1 MNRKFRPQLLALEAR
16 DVPAAFSFQLP
27 DGTAGHGTFA
37 MPSGVDAAQA
47 SQSLAVADLTVVQN
61 GLEYLVQPG
70 ATANYAYGALVGV
83 TAVASVSMSVPGAPP
98 TDSAQLNNA
107 TVQVGGSVAPVAYD
121 AADTQQSFSLPN
133 GTTGAVSYQIPWELV
148 DFDLASQTLSL
159 TNFNLNLAG
168 SNFAFGTANYTTP
181 PTILF
186 EFGEFKGV
194 NVAINTTGPGF
205 AYTSVVLTGINAVV
219 TVVGGQQFFVAAPPE
234 RTALVID
241 FSGAGGNPLGYEIR
255 IRVDTQ
261 AGNQADI
268 SFNVA
273 ANTSGG
279 ILRDLISTV
288 LKDKGFDVERSG
300 DARLIVQSKKK
311 DDHLVKVRFDGTAL
325 QQLGAIKGR
334 GVNSGIVTP
343 KLNINGADQ

>member
-1 MNRKFRPQLLALEAR
+1 MSMMFRPQLLALEAR

-27 DGTAGHGTFA
+27 DGTTGHGTFA
-37 MPSGVDAAQA
+37 TPAGVDAAQA
-47 SQSLAVADLTVVQN
+47 SQALAVSDLTVVQN
-61 GLEYLVQPG
+61 GLEYVVQPG
-70 ATANYAYGALVGV
+70 ATAHYAYGALLGV
-83 TAVASVSMSVPGAPP
+83 TATATGPGAPVVL
-98 TDSAQLNNA
+98 ANA
-107 TVQVGGSVAPVAYD
+107 TVQVGGYVAPVAYD
-121 AADTQQSFSLPN
+121 AADTQQSFTLLN
-133 GTTGAVSYQIPWELV
+133 GTTGTVSYQIPWELV

-159 TNFNLNLAG
+159 ANFNLNLAG
-168 SNFAFGTANYTTP
+168 SNFAFGTANYTVP
-181 PTILF
+181 PTVLF

-219 TVVGGQQFFVAAPPE
+219 TAVGGLQFFVAAPPD

-241 FSGAGGNPLGYEIR
+241 FSGAGNNPLGYEIR
-255 IRVDTQ
+255 VRADTQ

-268 SFNVA
+268 SFKVA

-279 ILRDLISTV
+279 VLRDLIYTV

-311 DDHLVKVRFDGTAL
+311 DDHLVRVRFDGDAL
-325 QQLGAIKGR
+325 QQLGAIKAR
-334 GVNSGIVTP
+334 GVNVGTVTP
-343 KLNINGADQ
+343 KLNIRGAE